1 MYSSPLV
8 KTALIAALLFAV
20 TFILG
25 WTACT
30 ENPAIGE
37 KVLIVF
43 KDHVASEF
51 LGENPPVVAVKL
63 FLNNLEV
70 CILLFLGGA
79 SAGIVTLLIL
89 GLNGLAVGIITEFI
103 GRTKSLNFMFA
114 AILPHGIFEIP
125 SFLLSAALGII
136 FAQTLLYEWY
146 GEPDIDTGNV
156 VRQLARILVLVVVP
170 LVAIAALVEAFI
182 TPEIIKMVV

>member
-1 MYSSPLV
+1 
-8 KTALIAALLFAV
+8 
-20 TFILG
+20 
-25 WTACT
+25 
-30 ENPAIGE
+30 
-37 KVLIVF
+37 
-43 KDHVASEF
+43 
-51 LGENPPVVAVKL
+51 
-63 FLNNLEV
+63 
-70 CILLFLGGA
+70 
-79 SAGIVTLLIL
+79 
-89 GLNGLAVGIITEFI
+89 
-103 GRTKSLNFMFA
+103 MFA